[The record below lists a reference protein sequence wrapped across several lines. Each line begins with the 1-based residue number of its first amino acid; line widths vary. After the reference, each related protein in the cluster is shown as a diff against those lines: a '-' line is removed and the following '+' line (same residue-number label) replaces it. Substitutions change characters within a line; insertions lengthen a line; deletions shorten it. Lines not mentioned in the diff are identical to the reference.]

1 MRNTGGPGKLGWDLR
16 NHCSYNICMTA
27 IPVDGILR
35 LEEKGM
41 FGIVVLIHDRRYCT
55 ITDLYRHISRNPRLE
70 TKLDILEDMGLVSCD
85 MVHGHRMY
93 TLTPKGETVTDLIL
107 EVDARIL
114 RG

>member
-1 MRNTGGPGKLGWDLR
+1 
-16 NHCSYNICMTA
+16 MTA

-41 FGIVVLIHDRRYCT
+41 FGIIVLIHENRYCT

-70 TKLDILEDMGLVSCD
+70 TKLEILEDMGLISCD

-93 TLTPKGETVTDLIL
+93 TLTPKGEILADLIL
-107 EVDARIL
+107 GIDERIR